1 MAFELS
7 TLQSSVEF
15 FNLLFNTIPT
25 AIFVVDENMRITSF
39 NNSLANIFGKDPS
52 QIVCN
57 LCGNALGCSYQVEE
71 NLNCGETEKCD
82 TCDIRSSIIDAIKD
96 KKRTISYVLEKDF
109 YINDK
114 KIKKYLDISVFP
126 INFDKRIMAVLFIED
141 KTQLLTSNIE
151 LQKAIKQK
159 NELLGVAAHDIRN
172 PLTIFKL
179 YIDFIKTH
187 ITYDQD
193 QNLTKAFSVID
204 ETISHMINLLNDIL
218 DFSNIESGILSL
230 NVIKVDIVHLIK
242 DIAATQ
248 QLIANDKNIKINFE
262 SDQNSI
268 IINCDIDKISQAIIN
283 LINNAVKYS
292 FENSEVTVKVSFQAH
307 SGGSSVKIEVIDK
320 GPGIPESEQ
329 DKLFKPFSRTSVRP
343 TARESSTGLGLA
355 IAKKIVE
362 AHNGKI
368 GVVTKENAGSNFW
381 IVLPIL

>member
-1 MAFELS
+1 MFEK
-7 TLQSSVEF
+7 EF
-15 FNLLFNTIPT
+15 FVN
-25 AIFVVDENMRITSF
+25 E
-39 NNSLANIFGKDPS
+39 
-52 QIVCN
+52 
-57 LCGNALGCSYQVEE
+57 
-71 NLNCGETEKCD
+71 
-82 TCDIRSSIIDAIKD
+82 
-96 KKRTISYVLEKDF
+96 
-109 YINDK
+109 K

-126 INFDKRIMAVLFIED
+126 LKFENSTLAVIFIED

-179 YIDFIKTH
+179 YIDYIKTH
-187 ITYDQD
+187 IAYDQD
-193 QNLTKAFSVID
+193 PNLKKAFSVID

-230 NVIKVDIVHLIK
+230 NMIKVDIVHLIR
-242 DIAATQ
+242 DIVSTQ
-248 QLIANDKNIKINFE
+248 QLIAVDKNIKIKFE

-283 LINNAVKYS
+283 LINNAIKYS
-292 FENSEVTVKVSFQAH
+292 FINSEVTVKVSFQAY

-329 DKLFKPFSRTSVRP
+329 GKLFKPFSRTSVRP
-343 TARESSTGLGLA
+343 TGKESSTGLGLA

-368 GVVTKENAGSNFW
+368 GVVTKENEGSNFW
-381 IVLPIL
+381 IVLPIM

>member
-25 AIFVVDENMRITSF
+25 AIFVADENIKITHF
-39 NNSLANIFGKDPS
+39 NNSLANIFGKEPS
-52 QIVCN
+52 QILCN

-71 NLNCGETEKCD
+71 NLNCGETDKCD
-82 TCDIRSSIIDAIKD
+82 TCDLRSSIIGAIKND
-96 KKRTISYVLEKDF
+96 KRTISYVLEKEF
-109 YINDK
+109 FVNEK

-126 INFDKRIMAVLFIED
+126 LKFENSTLAVIFIED

-179 YIDFIKTH
+179 YIDYIKTH
-187 ITYDQD
+187 IAYDQD
-193 QNLTKAFSVID
+193 PNLKKAFSVID

-230 NVIKVDIVHLIK
+230 NMIKVDIVHLIR
-242 DIAATQ
+242 DIVSTQ
-248 QLIANDKNIKINFE
+248 QLIAVDKNIKIKFE

-292 FENSEVTVKVSFQAH
+292 FENSEVTVKVSFQAY

-329 DKLFKPFSRTSVRP
+329 GKLFKPFSRTSVRP
-343 TARESSTGLGLA
+343 TGKESSTGLGLA

-368 GVVTKENAGSNFW
+368 GVVTKENEGSNFW
-381 IVLPIL
+381 IVLPIM